1 MKGILIAAAA
11 AAWLSTS
18 PAWAAL
24 GGAPSFNGVRSA
36 PSSASRVLAAGST
49 AAASWSVNTSTQANG
64 TVVHEYVDSSGT
76 VFAVSWSGRGPVSL
90 ETLLGT
96 HFPAWQ
102 KGLASAHAARGGG
115 YGPVAAYQSGLVVES
130 GGHMGSL
137 SGRAWLPQAL
147 PQGFSTDQIQ

>member
-1 MKGILIAAAA
+1 VKAILIVAAA

-24 GGAPSFNGVRSA
+24 GSTPSFNGVRST
-36 PSSASRVLAAGST
+36 PSSASRVMAADNT
-49 AAASWSVNTSTQANG
+49 AAVSWTVSTSTQPNG
-64 TVVHEYVDSSGT
+64 TVIHEYVDSGGT
-76 VFAVSWSGRGPVSL
+76 VFAVSWSGRGAVSL

-96 HFPAWQ
+96 HFPEWQ
-102 KGLASAHAARGGG
+102 KGLESAHAARGGG
-115 YGPVAAYQSGLVVES
+115 YGPVAVYQSGLVVES

-137 SGRAWLPQAL
+137 TGRAWLPQAL